1 MNDYNDIAQL
11 YKAYCSVPAEQYW
24 YILTLHSRPEE
35 YKKLRRI
42 LFPPKISEDE
52 IKRREALLY
61 LYLWDLLFYNKYSN
75 ILTMIL
81 IIFVRLH
88 TTIKNIQRKVL

>member
-1 MNDYNDIAQL
+1 MNDYHDIAQL
-11 YKAYCSVPAEQYW
+11 YKAYCSVPADQYW

-61 LYLWDLLFYNKYSN
+61 LYLWDLLFYNKYPYN
-75 ILTMIL
+75 EEYLW
-81 IIFVRLH
+81 RDANH
-88 TTIKNIQRKVL
+88 KKNYPTRS